1 MLELNVHSDTKQQN
15 NRYDMHA
22 RHAVADKAVTRT
34 SLSLSLS
41 LTHPC
46 AQIHDLT
53 VGRRAAKGDS
63 VNNIKLGF
71 KPVCESSA
79 NSKPAV

>member
-1 MLELNVHSDTKQQN
+1 MLKINVHLDTKQQN

-41 LTHPC
+41 LTHRC
-46 AQIHDLT
+46 SQIHDLT
-53 VGRRAAKGDS
+53 VGRRAASGDS
-63 VNNIKLGF
+63 VNNIKLGL
-71 KPVCESSA
+71 KHVCES
-79 NSKPAV
+79 

>member
-1 MLELNVHSDTKQQN
+1 MHSDTKQQN

-46 AQIHDLT
+46 PQIHDLT
-53 VGRRAAKGDS
+53 VGRRAANGDS

-71 KPVCESSA
+71 KHVCESSA